1 MAETLNSKNQQPSV
15 WKNCRVEDFCTT
27 ASGGTPLTT
36 RRDYYDD
43 GHIPWLRSGEVSQ
56 GRVRHAEISITQPG
70 LDNSSAK
77 LFKKGTILVA
87 MYGATAGEVGILE
100 FESST
105 NQAVCGITP
114 GPSVDGEFLFQA
126 LLLRKPALIKMAG
139 GGAQP
144 NISQEIIRNFKI
156 PLPPLA
162 EQRKIA
168 EMLRTW
174 DEAIETTEA
183 ELKAKQERKRGMM
196 QKLLS
201 PGRQIKRKAGNSFN
215 ESVRRFELTNGWSWM
230 FIHEVSKLSYSSVD
244 KKSVEGEKSV
254 RLCNYMDVFYNRRIR
269 EGMPFMKSTASDS
282 DIKKF
287 TLSQGDVVL
296 TKDSETP
303 EEIAFAAVIDE
314 QIDNLVCGYHLA
326 VLRPDKAKV
335 TGEYLMSAINFHPN
349 HHQFVRLANGA
360 TRFGLGIDSLNNAV
374 IPIPPLEEQRKIAE
388 ILQNADAGIEVI
400 NNRIE
405 ALRTQKR
412 GLMQKLLTGE
422 VRVAA

>member
-1 MAETLNSKNQQPSV
+1 MRMAETLNSKNQQPSV

-36 RRDYYDD
+36 RRDYYDE

-56 GRVRHAEISITQPG
+56 GRVRHAEISITQAG

-168 EMLRTW
+168 EILRTW
-174 DEAIETTEA
+174 DEAIETAEA
-183 ELKAKQERKRGMM
+183 ELNAKLERKRWLMDRLFKFSPESHLEQVKM
-196 QKLLS
+196 QDAVDVLKGEQLNRHTLAEKGS
-201 PGRQIKRKAGNSFN
+201 YPVWNGGITPSGYTESCNTEGPAVIMSEGGNSCGAITRVN
-215 ESVRRFELTNGWSWM
+215 ENFWRGGHCYHVVPRNGFSNDYLFAALKYYEPQIMRLRVGSGLPNIQKKAFLSWGAPLHKPAYRDKVASVFTHAQL
-230 FIHEVSKLSYSSVD
+230 
-244 KKSVEGEKSV
+244 EGE
-254 RLCNYMDVFYNRRIR
+254 
-269 EGMPFMKSTASDS
+269 
-282 DIKKF
+282 
-287 TLSQGDVVL
+287 
-296 TKDSETP
+296 
-303 EEIAFAAVIDE
+303 
-314 QIDNLVCGYHLA
+314 
-326 VLRPDKAKV
+326 
-335 TGEYLMSAINFHPN
+335 
-349 HHQFVRLANGA
+349 LANKHIG
-360 TRFGLGIDSLNNAV
+360 T
-374 IPIPPLEEQRKIAE
+374 
-388 ILQNADAGIEVI
+388 
-400 NNRIE
+400 
-405 ALRTQKR
+405 LRAQKR

>member
-1 MAETLNSKNQQPSV
+1 VSRGWANVSLGKVAELKNGYAFKSQQY
-15 WKNCRVEDFCTT
+15 T
-27 ASGGTPLTT
+27 ASGPYRVITISNVQDGRLDAATCKYLDRTP
-36 RRDYYDD
+36 DD
-43 GHIPWLRSGEVSQ
+43 LKEFQMLKAGDMLISMTGNV
-56 GRVRHAEISITQPG
+56 GRVCKVLESGFLLNQRVGKIIPMSI
-70 LDNSSAK
+70 DNDFLYSVLSSDSFREEMIELA
-77 LFKKGTILVA
+77 
-87 MYGATAGEVGILE
+87 
-100 FESST
+100 
-105 NQAVCGITP
+105 Q
-114 GPSVDGEFLFQA
+114 
-126 LLLRKPALIKMAG
+126 

-144 NISQEIIRNFKI
+144 NLSVGDILDYAFECPSS
-156 PLPPLA
+156 LA

-168 EMLRTW
+168 EILRTW
-174 DEAIETTEA
+174 DEAIETSEA
-183 ELKAKQERKRGMM
+183 ELKAKQERKRGLM
-196 QKLLS
+196 QRLLS
-201 PGRQIKRKAGNSFN
+201 PSRQIKRKAGNSFN
-215 ESVRRFELTNGWSWM
+215 DSVRRFELTNGWSWM
-230 FIHEVSKLSYSSVD
+230 YIHEVAKLSFSSVD

-287 TLSQGDVVL
+287 TLNEGDVVL

-326 VLRPDKAKV
+326 ILRPDKAKV

-405 ALRTQKR
+405 ALRAQKR